1 MRTGMGAYESGI
13 EGAQEGGIGSQEA
26 CKSRSIDRGCAKG
39 GTGASCETGSG
50 AGERNEAVSAYE
62 SRSGCGNANGRGSTR
77 EQECDVGTVTI
88 GVRAEAQISI
98 IRCISNTQ
106 LNTLCDASYKH
117 HNNRET
123 LCTLS
128 R

>member
-62 SRSGCGNANGRGSTR
+62 SRSGCGIT
-77 EQECDVGTVTI
+77 TPP
-88 GVRAEAQISI
+88 
-98 IRCISNTQ
+98 NT
-106 LNTLCDASYKH
+106 TS
-117 HNNRET
+117 
-123 LCTLS
+123 S
-128 R
+128 S